1 MSVGTQSLLYPL
13 HSPEICEKF
22 QAFYEKGTT
31 LDVLDDKT
39 RELIVLALAS
49 AFRCATCT
57 EKHIEKAFDAGA
69 SRKEVAETVLIASV
83 EGAGDDTILGR

>member
-1 MSVGTQSLLYPL
+1 MSVGSQTLLFPL

-22 QAFYEKGTT
+22 QEFYNNGTT
-31 LDVLDDKT
+31 LDVLDEKT

-57 EKHIEKAFDAGA
+57 EKHIEKAFSAGA
-69 SRKEVAETVLIASV
+69 SKSEVAETVLIASV
-83 EGAGDDTILGR
+83 EGAGDDAILGR